1 LQVFP
6 VESTYPAGQLTG
18 WQDPVVPS
26 EYPVAQMGFCTGAQF
41 TEAVEIV
48 TCVFAQVAASKVAAD
63 PVVMS
68 VTVAVTL

>member
-1 LQVFP
+1 
-6 VESTYPAGQLTG
+6 
-18 WQDPVVPS
+18 
-26 EYPVAQMGFCTGAQF
+26 MGFCTGAQF